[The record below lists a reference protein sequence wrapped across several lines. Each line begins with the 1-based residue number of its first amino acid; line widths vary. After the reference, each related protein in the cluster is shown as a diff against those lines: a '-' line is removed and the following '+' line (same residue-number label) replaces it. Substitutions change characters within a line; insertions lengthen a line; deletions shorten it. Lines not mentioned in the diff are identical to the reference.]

1 VSAPFDLGKFRSTQP
16 PAGPKPEK
24 RRIPQSQHRFVK
36 LPKIWIETLNK
47 IPNASAATY
56 RAAHFLIE
64 HGWSAPG
71 HVVKFTNRSWTMCR
85 EAKYKAIEDLRGAGL
100 IAVEA
105 RGRKSP
111 LITVRFLV

>member
-1 VSAPFDLGKFRSTQP
+1 VSALFDLGKFRTQP
-16 PAGPKPEK
+16 PAKAKAEK
-24 RRIPQSQHRFVK
+24 RRIPQSQHRFIK

-56 RAAHFLIE
+56 RAALYLVE
-64 HGWSAPG
+64 HGWQTPG
-71 HVVKFTNRSWTMCR
+71 HMVKFANRSWPMCR
-85 EAKYKAIEDLRGAGL
+85 EAKYKAIEDLRQAGL